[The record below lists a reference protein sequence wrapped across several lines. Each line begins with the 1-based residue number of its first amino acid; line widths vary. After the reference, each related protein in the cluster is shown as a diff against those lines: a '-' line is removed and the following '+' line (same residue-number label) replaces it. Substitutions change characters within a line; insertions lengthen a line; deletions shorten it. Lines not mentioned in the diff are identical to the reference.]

1 MWPHRWQPTRL
12 SHPWDFPGKSTG
24 VGCHCLLHHQS
35 YIKTNFKYRYICF
48 SKVYFT
54 SLCFFKRP
62 TLVPDLLTERN
73 PEGFHFCN
81 NNNKKEWKVKIVSR
95 VCFAGSLYALG
106 PEWDHQALY
115 QETRLGAST
124 SRHHNFELCQWTS
137 VIYLDLFCKSI
148 SKICPKNCS
157 LHYAILAYERLQ
169 RNALPLDSGGNL

>member
-1 MWPHRWQPTRL
+1 MAAHQALPSLGFSRQEYWSGVPL
-12 SHPWDFPGKSTG
+12 SSPSSILHQNKFQIQVSLLFKSILYVT
-24 VGCHCLLHHQS
+24 LLFLKT
-35 YIKTNFKYRYICF
+35 YISTWFANWKK
-48 SKVYFT
+48 SK
-54 SLCFFKRP
+54 
-62 TLVPDLLTERN
+62 
-73 PEGFHFCN
+73 EGFHFCN

-106 PEWDHQALY
+106 PEWHHQALY

-124 SRHHNFELCQWTS
+124 SRHHNFELCQWAS
-137 VIYLDLFCKSI
+137 VIYLDLFCTSI